1 MEQKKRLGE
10 LLLEAGV
17 IDETQLQSALGH
29 QRRWGMKLGQALLD
43 LKLATEAQVV
53 AALARKFGYE
63 VANLSAVSA
72 GPLLDSALKLVPKD
86 VAGKHTLLP
95 IAADTN
101 SVTVAMAD
109 PTNIAVVDELSV
121 RTGRRV
127 RICIAGEREL
137 SVLVRRLYFGEEA
150 RRGPE
155 PIAFDE
161 SEVAIETTADPFA
174 ALPDHLRQEYVGGA
188 AASPPPAPPP
198 PALEYKATM
207 TPPPML
213 RPAGAAPPAAPF
225 RPAPAPP
232 VAAPPLPRGAAQRTP
247 PPPPVAAPAFPSQT
261 DFSEGEV
268 VEMSDI
274 VAAQPE
280 PLQPREAVLADAIFR
295 LTRDLKQEAAAARVA
310 AALVRVLARKGVL
323 TELEF
328 LDELARRS

>member
-43 LKLATEAQVV
+43 LKLVTEPQVV
-53 AALARKFGYE
+53 AALARKFGYD
-63 VANLSAVSA
+63 VANLSAVTP
-72 GPLLDSALKLVPKD
+72 GPLLDAALKLVPKD
-86 VAGKHTLLP
+86 VAAKHTLLP
-95 IAADTN
+95 IASDTN
-101 SVTVAMAD
+101 SVTVAMSD
-109 PTNIAVVDELSV
+109 PTNIAVVDELSF

-137 SVLVRRLYFGEEA
+137 SVLLRRLYFGEEA

-161 SEVAIETTADPFA
+161 GSDAGIETTADPFA
-174 ALPDHLRQEYVGGA
+174 ALPEHLRQEFLGGPS
-188 AASPPPAPPP
+188 ASPPPQ
-198 PALEYKATM
+198 PALEYRASP
-207 TPPPML
+207 TPPPVL
-213 RPAGAAPPAAPF
+213 RPAGVTPAIAPF

-232 VAAPPLPRGAAQRTP
+232 VAAPPLARAAQRTP
-247 PPPPVAAPAFPSQT
+247 PPPPMPGPFPAFPRASEP
-261 DFSEGEV
+261 EGEV

-274 VAAQPE
+274 VSGHPE
-280 PLQPREAVLADAIFR
+280 PLQPREAVLADAITR
-295 LTRDLKQEAAAARVA
+295 LTRDLNREAAAARVA
-310 AALVRVLARKGVL
+310 AALVRVLARKGYL

-328 LDELARRS
+328 LDELARRG